1 MSEPTQK
8 YSIMMLRNR
17 AEAARARQIE
27 RDNLNE
33 LVRVAEAQHGPI
45 TEDEVRALRDQL
57 GQARVQ
63 QTGDEASAVS

>member
-1 MSEPTQK
+1 
-8 YSIMMLRNR
+8 MLRNR